1 MSYKV
6 LIKNNASNKLRSL
19 PKEYIPKIFNKMML
33 LANDPRPNG
42 CQKLRGNNNL
52 YRIRVG
58 VYRIIY
64 QIEEDIRILTIEKII
79 HRQEGY

>member
-1 MSYKV
+1 MILV
-6 LIKNNASNKLRSL
+6 L
-19 PKEYIPKIFNKMML
+19 
-33 LANDPRPNG
+33 NG
-42 CQKLRGNNNL
+42 CQKLRGDNNL